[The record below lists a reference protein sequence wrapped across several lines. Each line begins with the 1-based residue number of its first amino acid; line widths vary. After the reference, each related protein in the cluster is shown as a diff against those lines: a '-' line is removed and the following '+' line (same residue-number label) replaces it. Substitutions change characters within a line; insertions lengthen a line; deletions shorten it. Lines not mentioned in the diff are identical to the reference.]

1 MSKLFTLNNQQINNF
16 CMDQSWRMTW
26 LKKKRLISI
35 FCEGET
41 KKLMP
46 HIAKQVEI
54 LGNDKSKHTRDV

>member
-1 MSKLFTLNNQQINNF
+1 MV
-16 CMDQSWRMTW
+16 
-26 LKKKRLISI
+26 KKRDSFLF

-54 LGNDKSKHTRDV
+54 LGNDKSKHTRDILFGDIVILMVR